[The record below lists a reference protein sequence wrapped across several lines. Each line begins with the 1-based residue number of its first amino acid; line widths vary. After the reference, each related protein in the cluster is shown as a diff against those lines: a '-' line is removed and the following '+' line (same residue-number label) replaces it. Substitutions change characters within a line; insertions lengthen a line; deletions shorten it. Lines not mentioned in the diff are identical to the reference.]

1 MVGFMGK
8 QKSLQSVR
16 ESTDSRTDNL
26 CSWLRADAEG
36 AVVSVHARPGA
47 KKNAIVGIFDG
58 KLKIALAAPPV
69 DGKANAKLCEFF
81 AKELG
86 ISKSAVRI
94 LSGEACREKR
104 IRLSGLS
111 SKQVLE
117 KINFVPD

>member
-8 QKSLQSVR
+8 KKSLQSVR

-36 AVVSVHARPGA
+36 TVVSVHARPGA
-47 KKNAIVGIFDG
+47 KKNAIVGIF
-58 KLKIALAAPPV
+58 

-94 LSGEACREKR
+94 LSGETSREKR

-117 KINFVPD
+117 KINFAPD